1 MQRNNKN
8 RIVAVARATSSC
20 DGGGSERGPLM
31 GRSLRYLGSLILGF
45 WAAAGSAQG
54 FTAQGIYP
62 GDAGADAFKLPYEFE
77 PVIRVRT
84 FYKKTETLTETEQ
97 QAWALGGF
105 AGLRSPWFGDL
116 FQFGV
121 VGYTSQRLY
130 GPAGEGGT
138 LILTSSQGSITALG
152 EAFGAV
158 RLAGQTFM
166 AYRQLIDRPFI
177 NPQDTRMLPNTFEAY
192 TVTGAVDQLSYTGG
206 YMTKMKTRASDSFVW
221 ASNVAGGTGPQ
232 KGVIYAGATYRIAET
247 GYVKIDEV
255 YSIDVFNTFYVEGRY
270 PFRIDDRT
278 QAVLGGQYYPQKSV
292 GDAQIGSFST
302 WGYGLTAG
310 LTHGPLGAQLY
321 YTQTG
326 RGLTSPDPYGDHP
339 SYLNIQQII
348 FDTAGEK
355 AWGIRA
361 NVDFAELGAPGLTAT
376 AIYAAGKDRIN
387 SSTGAPL
394 PNHNETDV
402 RADYAFAK
410 GTLLEGL
417 VATFRYSWLHQ
428 DGAAQTQTDLRA
440 IVNYLVRF

>member
-1 MQRNNKN
+1 MQRNANSW
-8 RIVAVARATSSC
+8 RRLGVLVFAVWT
-20 DGGGSERGPLM
+20 GPTE
-31 GRSLRYLGSLILGF
+31 
-45 WAAAGSAQG
+45 AEG

-62 GDAGADAFKLPYEFE
+62 GDAASDAIKLPYDFE
-77 PVIRVRT
+77 ALIRPRT
-84 FYKKTETLTETEQ
+84 FYKRTETLTDTEQ

-105 AGLRSPWFGDL
+105 AGLRSPWFGEL
-116 FQFGV
+116 VQFGV

-138 LILTSSQGSITALG
+138 LILTSTQGSITALG
-152 EAFGAV
+152 EAFGALRV
-158 RLAGQTFM
+158 AGQTFT

-177 NPQDTRMLPNTFEAY
+177 NPQDTRMIPNTFEAY
-192 TVTGAVDQLSYTGG
+192 TVTGAAGELSYTGG

-247 GYVKIDEV
+247 GYVKVDEV
-255 YSIDVFNTFYVEGRY
+255 YSIDVFQTFYIEGKY
-270 PFRIDDRT
+270 PIRIDDQT
-278 QAVLGGQYYPQKSV
+278 QAVLGAQWYPQKSV
-292 GDAQIGSFST
+292 GGAQTGSFST
-302 WGYGLTAG
+302 YGYGLTGG
-310 LTHGPLGAQLY
+310 LSHGAFGAYLY

-355 AWGIRA
+355 AWGIRGT
-361 NVDFAELGAPGLTAT
+361 VDFNKLGVPGLTAY
-376 AIYAAGKDRIN
+376 AIYAAGNDRIN
-387 SSTGAPL
+387 SSNGAPL

-410 GTLLEGL
+410 GTIFEGL
-417 VATFRYSWLHQ
+417 VATIRYSWLHQ
-428 DGAAQTQTDLRA
+428 AGAAQTQTDLRA
-440 IVNYLVRF
+440 FINYLVRF